1 MDRKAWIIVTLCG
14 ALMALNFWYM
24 QKETAYKQKI
34 AQEQLNREK
43 AEKAAKA
50 QTSATATSTATPS
63 AGAVTA
69 PAAGEKDATKG
80 APEQTRE
87 LKAGS
92 VTYVL
97 TTQGGGIKTAVL
109 AAQDQVILNQHGK
122 DAIGAFRR
130 EANTA
135 DGIVYTIVEAT
146 DKAVTFEGT
155 DSVAGL
161 GVRKSYMLSSGEG
174 ADPHLLNLTVTVTNQ
189 GNAQHVSD
197 AHSLYAGAA
206 ASLQPDDILHPA
218 VFWNDTGDANQ
229 HDTTWFDGGMFG
241 SAQKEFKQEFAQL
254 RFGGVMSRFYVNM
267 LSLKTTIGVDAP
279 AGRMWAE
286 RFLIP
291 HTDDKW
297 TGTTVGNKDYAI
309 EGAMSLPKIDLA
321 PGASKSFEYELYL
334 GPKEYHRLS
343 ALGDL
348 RTGIMFYGWV
358 KPVSLIFVNLMR
370 WLHNAVGSWGWAIIL
385 MTITIRLLTWPV
397 FASSM
402 KQAKRMGKLQPLMK
416 ELQEKYKDDQQRQS
430 QEMMKLYKDYGF
442 NPLGCFMPMVIQILI
457 FSGFYKVL
465 YVAAELRGQSFGWV
479 QDLSMPDTIAHPF
492 GIPLNPLPILMGL
505 STIIQMKLTPQAPSV
520 DKTQQR
526 MMMLM
531 PLIFVYF
538 CYTFAAALALYYT
551 TQNIFGIFQS
561 WAMRKFSNDDDAP
574 LKKVEQ
580 APATPAS
587 QPHLFQMPGQNKPK
601 KNKPSPPRLGG

>member
-34 AQEQLNREK
+34 AQEKLEREK
-43 AEKAAKA
+43 VEKAAKG
-50 QTSATATSTATPS
+50 TTA
-63 AGAVTA
+63 A
-69 PAAGEKDATKG
+69 PAAAPAAAGATTAAPAATAPSG
-80 APEQTRE
+80 APEQTKE

-109 AAQDQVILNQHGK
+109 AAQDQVVLNQHGK

-130 EANTA
+130 EPNAA
-135 DGIVYTIVEAT
+135 DAIAYSIVEAT
-146 DKAVTFEGT
+146 DQAVTFEGT
-155 DSVAGL
+155 DSVSGL
-161 GVRKSYMLSSGEG
+161 TVRKTYSLTSGEG
-174 ADPHLLNLTVTVTNQ
+174 SDPHLLKLSVTLTNKGT
-189 GNAQHVSD
+189 AQHVSD
-197 AHSLYAGAA
+197 SHFLYAGAA
-206 ASLQPDDILHPA
+206 AALQPDDILHPA
-218 VFWNDTGDANQ
+218 VFWNESGDAYS

-241 SAQKEFKQEFAQL
+241 SAKTEFAQQFSQL
-254 RFGGVMSRFYVNM
+254 RFAGVMSRFYVNM
-267 LSLKTTIGVDAP
+267 LSITTGIGQEQP
-279 AGRMWAE
+279 GRVWAE

-291 HTDDKW
+291 HTDDKYA
-297 TGTTVGNKDYAI
+297 GTTAGNKDYAI
-309 EGAMSLPKIDLA
+309 HGSVGLPKVDLA
-321 PGASKSFEYELYL
+321 PGASQSFEYEVYL

-370 WLHNAVGSWGWAIIL
+370 WLHNAVGSWGLAIIL

-416 ELQEKYKDDQQRQS
+416 EIQDKYKDDQQRQS

-492 GIPLNPLPILMGL
+492 GIPLNPLPILMGV

-561 WAMRKFSNDDDAP
+561 WAMRKFSKDDDGP
-574 LKKVEQ
+574 LKKVEPVPAGP
-580 APATPAS
+580 APQS
-587 QPHLFQMPGQNKPK
+587 HLFQMPGQNKPK
-601 KNKPSPPRLGG
+601 KNKSSPPRLGG

>member
-1 MDRKAWIIVTLCG
+1 MDRKAWLIVTLCG

-34 AQEQLNREK
+34 AQEKLEREK
-43 AEKAAKA
+43 AEKAA
-50 QTSATATSTATPS
+50 QGPS
-63 AGAVTA
+63 ASAPGA
-69 PAAGEKDATKG
+69 PAAAGTAAAPAPAEATSKG
-80 APEQTRE
+80 AAEQTRE
-87 LKAGS
+87 LKSGS

-97 TTQGGGIKTAVL
+97 TTKGGGIKKAVL
-109 AAQDQVILNQHGK
+109 AAQDQVVLNLHGK

-130 EANTA
+130 DANVT
-135 DGIVYTIVEAT
+135 DDITYSVVEAT
-146 DKAVTFEGT
+146 DQAVTFEGVDT
-155 DSVAGL
+155 VSGL
-161 GVRKSYMLSSGEG
+161 GVRKTYALTSGEG
-174 ADPHLLNLTVTVTNQ
+174 SDPHLLRLTVVITNK
-189 GNAQHVSD
+189 GTAQHVSD
-197 AHSLYAGAA
+197 SHYLYAGAA

-218 VFWNDTGDANQ
+218 VFWNTTGDAAQ

-241 SAQKEFKQEFAQL
+241 SAKTEFKQDFEQL

-267 LSLKTTIGVDAP
+267 LSLKTSIGVEVP
-279 AGRMWAE
+279 NGKMWAE

-297 TGTTVGNKDYAI
+297 AGTTVGNKDYAI
-309 EGAMSLPKIDLA
+309 EGAVGLPKTDLA
-321 PGASKSFEYELYL
+321 PGASTSVDYELYL

-343 ALGDL
+343 DLGNL

-370 WLHNAVGSWGWAIIL
+370 WLHNAVGSWGLAIIL

-416 ELQEKYKDDQQRQS
+416 EIQDKYKDDQQRQS

-479 QDLSMPDTIAHPF
+479 PDLSMPDTITHLF
-492 GIPLNPLPILMGL
+492 GIPVNPLPILMGV

-538 CYTFAAALALYYT
+538 CYSFAAALALYYT

-561 WAMRKFSNDDDAP
+561 WAMRKFSKDDDGP
-574 LKKVEQ
+574 LKKVES
-580 APATPAS
+580 APAGPAPQS
-587 QPHLFQMPGQNKPK
+587 HLFQMPGQNKPK